1 MDANVL
7 VPGTMLRSGSYRII
21 RFISSGGFGCTYE
34 AEHVM
39 FRERVAIKELFVKDF
54 CQRDYDGSIS
64 LITEER
70 RTKVQR
76 IREKFIEEARA
87 LRQMSNPG
95 IVRVTDVFE
104 ENNTAYYAM
113 DYIDGP
119 SLNDIVKANGP
130 LPEHLALCYIRQIA
144 ETLRYVHENHRLHL
158 DIKPGNILIDHNGN
172 AILIDFGSSKLYD
185 ETSGENNSTLMGLT
199 PGYAPPEQMAHNI
212 SHFLPATD
220 IYSLGATLYKILTG
234 KNPVDSTLRA
244 SGEELS
250 PISINISSETR
261 LAITLAMALHKKDRP
276 QTMTDFLSILPAPVE
291 ITPGEDSATSNLAIT
306 PDAPTLDNSELENTL
321 DENTNAKISQSSES
335 PFYAKTNK
343 TILKSSFD
351 TATTKPPCNNIK
363 NYYQN
368 NILISEQ
375 IRPIKETSAVST
387 NLSRTPTEANPFR
400 RLYKIFFSTI
410 SIIILLIV
418 AFLIYQH
425 LFIYDWKSNYSE
437 GLAAVGLNG
446 KCGYIDKY
454 DNEVIPMVYDYAY
467 DFSDGIAKVGLNSKC
482 GFIDK
487 SGNEVVPII
496 YDNAGDFSDGI
507 ALVELNGK
515 FGYID
520 KLGNEVIPIKY
531 DNLGDFDDGLAWAML
546 NNKQGYINKSGNVVI
561 PLIYDATWSFED
573 GKCKVKLN
581 EEHFYIDRNGN
592 RLPDGD

>member
-1 MDANVL
+1 MDVDVL
-7 VPGTMLRSGSYRII
+7 APGTMLRGGSYRII

-39 FRERVAIKELFVKDF
+39 FKERVAIKELFVKDF

-87 LRQMSNPG
+87 LRQMSHPG

-306 PDAPTLDNSELENTL
+306 PDAPTLDNSSQENTPNDITSAGSVKPIPPVSNKSTSNNNSKKKKSKSTSKPQATPSSLKAKQSSPQVKSTSSTIAPKSNSTFKKAAPVSEELEKLMEGPFFVPEEEELSPTR
-321 DENTNAKISQSSES
+321 KI
-335 PFYAKTNK
+335 
-343 TILKSSFD
+343 
-351 TATTKPPCNNIK
+351 IK
-363 NYYQN
+363 I
-368 NILISEQ
+368 ILISIAIIAAIAIFLGKNEWGKKSDTQ
-375 IRPIKETSAVST
+375 IDQIDQFINNYQYSPDNVKYLIPTSEDSTVDVS
-387 NLSRTPTEANPFR
+387 SP
-400 RLYKIFFSTI
+400 K
-410 SIIILLIV
+410 
-418 AFLIYQH
+418 
-425 LFIYDWKSNYSE
+425 
-437 GLAAVGLNG
+437 
-446 KCGYIDKY
+446 
-454 DNEVIPMVYDYAY
+454 NE
-467 DFSDGIAKVGLNSKC
+467 
-482 GFIDK
+482 
-487 SGNEVVPII
+487 
-496 YDNAGDFSDGI
+496 
-507 ALVELNGK
+507 
-515 FGYID
+515 
-520 KLGNEVIPIKY
+520 
-531 DNLGDFDDGLAWAML
+531 
-546 NNKQGYINKSGNVVI
+546 
-561 PLIYDATWSFED
+561 
-573 GKCKVKLN
+573 
-581 EEHFYIDRNGN
+581 
-592 RLPDGD
+592 